1 MHQVLLTHVGIVVRI
16 NKEQEGRKIIIRRYG
31 VVGAFSGLHEQ
42 SELVCIRSTRVQ
54 ELFW

>member
-1 MHQVLLTHVGIVVRI
+1 MHQVLLTHVSIVVRI

-42 SELVCIRSTRVQ
+42 SELVCIRSTRIQ